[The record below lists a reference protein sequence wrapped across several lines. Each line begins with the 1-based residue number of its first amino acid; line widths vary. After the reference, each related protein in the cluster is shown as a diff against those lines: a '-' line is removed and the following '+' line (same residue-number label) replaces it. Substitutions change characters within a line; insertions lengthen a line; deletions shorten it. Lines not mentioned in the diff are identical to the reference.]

1 LLEAKMQQR
10 LDAMKIS
17 PGAYRAMTG
26 LQAYV
31 DQSGLELSL
40 IDLVKLRASQIN
52 GCAFCIAMHT
62 TDARQRGESEE
73 RMHLLNAWREAPVF
87 TERERAA
94 LAWIEAVT
102 LITEGHAPDSVY
114 EQTRRHFSEKE
125 MVDLTVAAVAIN
137 GWNRLCIAFRIMPQ
151 VKGAKAAA

>member
-1 LLEAKMQQR
+1 
-10 LDAMKIS
+10 
-17 PGAYRAMTG
+17 
-26 LQAYV
+26 
-31 DQSGLELSL
+31 
-40 IDLVKLRASQIN
+40 
-52 GCAFCIAMHT
+52 MHT
-62 TDARQRGESEE
+62 TDARQRGEREE